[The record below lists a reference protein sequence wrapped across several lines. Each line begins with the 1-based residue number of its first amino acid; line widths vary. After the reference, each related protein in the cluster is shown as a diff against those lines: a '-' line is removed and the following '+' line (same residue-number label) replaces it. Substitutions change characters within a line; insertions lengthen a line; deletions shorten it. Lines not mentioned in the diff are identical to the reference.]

1 MFSSPLFIY
10 LATIIPPILLG
21 VIIWKSD
28 KFPEPGKFLVTSFML
43 GVSIFLP
50 LDFLIIFAEN
60 HLAPF
65 LGLNLD
71 LIDNWRDGGDFPSG
85 EYAFLHFFRAA
96 YLEEGLKF
104 AFLIFVCVRL
114 DALNEPIDAIVYG
127 AAIGLGY
134 AAMENLGYLYL
145 DKAWSL
151 ETVKVRYYPLVMHLG
166 FGVVMGWLLSQSLF
180 DEPSKF
186 KRRFLIV
193 LSLLIPVVYHGTYNY
208 YGTADIFP
216 ILTLILITSIIYW
229 ARREQLKKIT
239 EGEDKEVP
247 LTSDI
252 AISYGLSLVVVSI
265 VVISAILYS

>member
-1 MFSSPLFIY
+1 MFSMHYLFILQQY
-10 LATIIPPILLG
+10 YPILLG

-28 KFPEPGKFLVTSFML
+28 TPEPGNFLLLLLCWVFQ
-43 GVSIFLP
+43 FLP
-50 LDFLIIFAEN
+50 LDFLIIFAEG
-60 HLAPF
+60 HLALF
-65 LGLNLD
+65 LIKFRV
-71 LIDNWRDGGDFPSG
+71 IDNWRDGGDFPSG

-145 DKAWSL
+145 DEAWSL

-193 LSLLIPVVYHGTYNY
+193 LSLLIPVIYHGTYNY

-216 ILTLILITSIIYW
+216 ILTLILIMSIVYW
-229 ARREQLKKIT
+229 SRREQLKKIT
-239 EGEDKEVP
+239 EGEDKEIP
-247 LTSDI
+247 HASDI
-252 AISYGLSLVVVSI
+252 AYTYGLSLVLVSI